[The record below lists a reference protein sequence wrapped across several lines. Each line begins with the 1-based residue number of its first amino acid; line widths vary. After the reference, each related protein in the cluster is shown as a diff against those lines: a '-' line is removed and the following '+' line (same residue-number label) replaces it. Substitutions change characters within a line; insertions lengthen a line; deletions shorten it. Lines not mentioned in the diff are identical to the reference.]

1 MGAMSAAETR
11 RFARRRVELTA
22 RLACLDAERDPR
34 TGLASYRVMVVRTVD
49 ISDGGLCI
57 RAEEPVNCGRL
68 VVLELDLPDGRTCD
82 VSGRIVWL
90 EPREADTALSRM
102 GVEFSQLSAG
112 LLHALS

>member
-1 MGAMSAAETR
+1 
-11 RFARRRVELTA
+11 
-22 RLACLDAERDPR
+22 
-34 TGLASYRVMVVRTVD
+34 
-49 ISDGGLCI
+49 
-57 RAEEPVNCGRL
+57 

-90 EPREADTALSRM
+90 EPREADTTLSRM